1 MLNTTAKYTFSGHET
16 FACRN
21 LWLKKG
27 YDFVNSGK
35 KFKDEDAVVRLGVGK
50 NMVGAI
56 RFWMKAFNILTA
68 DDQITEFGERLLADD
83 GWDPYLEDQGTLWL
97 LHYQLVKTNYASI
110 YNVIFTHFRRERMS
124 FNKDMFVSYMIKRS
138 DIEGTGNL
146 NSNTLS
152 SDFVIFARMY
162 SGYKRTSHKDSE
174 MEELNS
180 KFFSDLGFL
189 DVIETEINTNKN
201 GTEERYQIIDDERFE
216 LPNEIFLYS
225 ILDTFTDTTSVSL
238 KQIENENNGPGL
250 IFAINHKGISDKLKD
265 IDQKNQDVVY
275 SEQSGIKEI
284 QWKNRL
290 VPFNILNKYYE
301 Q

>member
-1 MLNTTAKYTFSGHET
+1 MIAATTKYTFSGHET

-27 YDFVNSGK
+27 YDYIVSGK
-35 KFKDEDAVVRLGVGK
+35 SFRDEDAVVKLGVGK

-56 RFWMKAFNILTA
+56 KYWMKSFNILTS
-68 DDQITEFGERLLADD
+68 DDQITEFGNKLLADD
-83 GWDPYLEDQGTLWL
+83 GWDPYLEDHGTLWL

-110 YNVIFTHFRRERMS
+110 YNIIFTHFRRERMS

-146 NSNTLS
+146 NTNTLS
-152 SDFVIFARMY
+152 SDFAIFSRMY
-162 SGYKRTSHKDSE
+162 SGYKPTSHKDSE

-180 KFFSDLGFL
+180 KFFSDLGLL
-189 DVIETEINTNKN
+189 DVIETEINNDKK

-225 ILDTFTDTTSVSL
+225 IMDTFQDTTSVSL